1 MQEFPDRT
9 WITNMPVWVNAG
21 YYLMRANRNFR
32 IKAFD
37 FYIISRFDFADTL
50 LTVKGQVAQQKERE
64 TMKQR
69 EKTSNWECV
78 LPLCLSLVLSLFLCT
93 LVLLW
98 PLRVF
103 PNEVRKSNQIAVLIE
118 AMTRL
123 L

>member
-1 MQEFPDRT
+1 
-9 WITNMPVWVNAG
+9 
-21 YYLMRANRNFR
+21 MRANRNFR

-37 FYIISRFDFADTL
+37 FYIIFRFDFADTL
-50 LTVKGQVAQQKERE
+50 LTVKGQVAQPKERE
-64 TMKQR
+64 TKSQR
-69 EKTSNWECV
+69 EREQLGVCAPALFISRT
-78 LPLCLSLVLSLFLCT
+78 LSPSLFLCT

-123 L
+123 P

>member
-1 MQEFPDRT
+1 
-9 WITNMPVWVNAG
+9 
-21 YYLMRANRNFR
+21 MRANRNLR

-37 FYIISRFDFADTL
+37 FYIIFRFDFADTL
-50 LTVKGQVAQQKERE
+50 LTVKGQVAQQKERN
-64 TMKQR
+64 R
-69 EKTSNWECV
+69 ERRRTSGSACCRSV
-78 LPLCLSLVLSLFLCT
+78 YLSHSSSLFLCM